1 LGFATFLILIAE
13 AVVNGDCDGGDDEES
28 DENGTYKE
36 MPIPA
41 KSFIS

>member
-1 LGFATFLILIAE
+1 LIAAA
-13 AVVNGDCDGGDDEES
+13 AVNSDCDGSGDEES
-28 DENGTYKE
+28 DENGRYKE

>member
-1 LGFATFLILIAE
+1 VIATT
-13 AVVNGDCDGGDDEES
+13 VVNSDCDGGDDEEI
-28 DENGTYKE
+28 DENGRYKE